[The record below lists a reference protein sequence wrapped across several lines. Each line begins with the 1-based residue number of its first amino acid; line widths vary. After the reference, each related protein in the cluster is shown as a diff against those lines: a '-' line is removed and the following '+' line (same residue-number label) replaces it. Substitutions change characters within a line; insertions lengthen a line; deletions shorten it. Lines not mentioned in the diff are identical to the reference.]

1 MPQLNLEIL
10 TPENKKR
17 LSNAG
22 SKDVLTS
29 GSLSIEALGRLSFEE
44 FNKVIGLP
52 KHPRTLEPMNLSPY
66 QLELFQLTE
75 ARQNRKRIINKG
87 RQMGF
92 TEVFQRINA
101 AGGFKWYAGKK
112 IINIAGTR
120 EKTAKEIHQRVRSLF
135 NNIENT
141 IADNG
146 TDLWFKLK
154 NGTEYQALPS
164 NPQAIRGLTKVAKV
178 GVDEDA
184 HFDMQD
190 DTPIIDAIM
199 PLVDTNHSDLDL
211 YSTPNGPKGHFY
223 QIYTGQND
231 FLKRE
236 YPIWRA
242 EGSLYTKQEIAVML
256 ANKTIDVDQE
266 YLCQFT
272 TGRNNIFSVFKK
284 TSFEAETY

>member
-1 MPQLNLEIL
+1 MSSSLEARI
-10 TPENKKR
+10 KR
-17 LSNAG
+17 LE
-22 SKDVLTS
+22 SKKKAVTVDS
-29 GSLSIEALGRLSFEE
+29 GDELGKLSFLE
-44 FNKVIGLP
+44 FNQVIGLP
-52 KHPRTLEPMNLSPY
+52 KHPRNLEPMALSPY
-66 QLELFQLTE
+66 QMELYQITE
-75 ARQNRKRIINKG
+75 ARTNRKRITNKG

-92 TEVFQRINA
+92 TEAFQRINA
-101 AGGFKWYAGKK
+101 YGGFKWYAGKK

-120 EKTAKEIHQRVRSLF
+120 EKTAKEIQMRVRSLF
-135 NNIENT
+135 NNIENK

-184 HFDMQD
+184 HFDMID

-199 PLVDTNHSDLDL
+199 PLVDTNFADLDL
-211 YSTPNGPKGHFY
+211 YSTPNGPRGHFY
-223 QIYTGQND
+223 QIYTGDND
-231 FLKRE
+231 FLKLE

-242 EGSLYTKQEIAVML
+242 EGSLYTREEIMAML

-266 YLCQFT
+266 FLCQFT
-272 TGRNNIFSVFKK
+272 TGRNNIFSTFKASS
-284 TSFEAETY
+284 SFEAETY

>member
-17 LSNAG
+17 ISQRSTNPITDNG
-22 SKDVLTS
+22 
-29 GSLSIEALGRLSFEE
+29 ELGRLTFEA
-44 FNKVIGLP
+44 FNQVIGLP
-52 KHPRTLEPMNLSPY
+52 KHPRNLEPMQLSDY
-66 QLELFQLTE
+66 QMELYRLTE
-75 ARQNRKRIINKG
+75 SRQYRKRIGNKG

-92 TEVFQRINA
+92 TEIYQRINA
-101 AGGFKWYAGKK
+101 YGGFKWYAGKK

-120 EKTAKEIHQRVRSLF
+120 EKTAKEIQMRVRSLF
-135 NNIENT
+135 NNIENK

-184 HFDMQD
+184 HFDMVD

-199 PLVDTNHSDLDL
+199 PLVDTNFADLDL
-211 YSTPNGPKGHFY
+211 YSTPNGPRGHFY

-231 FLKRE
+231 FLKLE

-242 EGSLYTKQEIAVML
+242 EGSLYSREEIMAML

-266 YLCQFT
+266 FLCQFT
-272 TGRNNIFSVFKK
+272 TGRNNIFSTFKQ
-284 TSFEAETY
+284 SGFEAETY